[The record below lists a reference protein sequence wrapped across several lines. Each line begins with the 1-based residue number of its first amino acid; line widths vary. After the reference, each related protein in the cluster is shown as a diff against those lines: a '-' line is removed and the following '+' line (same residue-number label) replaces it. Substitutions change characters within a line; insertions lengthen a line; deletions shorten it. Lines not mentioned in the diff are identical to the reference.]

1 MKKNHDER
9 IEIRTAYTAD
19 DAAWLCGEE
28 KWKRLCCIGAIRKEV
43 EIAGKRTEE
52 WHYYI
57 FSRKQLAEELFHHA
71 RMDWAAESM
80 HGCLISIMEKINAG
94 LQTTQHSRI

>member
-57 FSRKQLAEELFHHA
+57 FRAVSSCTDGLGSRVDALAV
-71 RMDWAAESM
+71 
-80 HGCLISIMEKINAG
+80 
-94 LQTTQHSRI
+94 

>member
-80 HGCLISIMEKINAG
+80 HWLFDFHYGED
-94 LQTTQHSRI
+94 